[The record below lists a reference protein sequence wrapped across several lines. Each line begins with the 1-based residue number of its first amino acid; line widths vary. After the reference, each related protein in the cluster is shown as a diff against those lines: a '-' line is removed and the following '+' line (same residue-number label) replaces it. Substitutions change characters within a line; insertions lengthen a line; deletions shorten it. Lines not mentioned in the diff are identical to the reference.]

1 MFGMEIGI
9 VIGMTLTEPPRVG
22 RIVIEGNTLT
32 DRRVILNQIQLQP
45 GQVIGRGA
53 IAAGVSNL
61 RKLGD
66 RGLFDMRPGLEPTV
80 TLVPRGDGSSVVDL
94 RVRVRE
100 TRTGMIGL
108 GPNP

>member
-22 RIVIEGNTLT
+22 RIVIEGNTIT
-32 DRRVILNQIQLQP
+32 DRRVILNQLP
-45 GQVIGRGA
+45 VKSGQVLGPGA
-53 IAAGVSNL
+53 IAAGVANL
-61 RKLGD
+61 GKIGI
-66 RGLFDMRPGLEPTV
+66 FDMRPGLAPTV
-80 TLVPRGDGSSVVDL
+80 TLVPRGDGSSIVDL

-100 TRTGMIGL
+100 TLTGKVNF